1 MMREEIKA
9 FFLILQWIIELEWNT
24 MLKFNICWIPIF
36 VGFFVET
43 IHKITCSLKCN
54 FYCILYW
61 EDHWNPWN
69 CNFHQIH
76 VNWYQRINKSK
87 VLTRNNLV
95 LKTSFWKTGFKNG
108 TLYHSQ
114 YQKQVIKCCFLTP
127 NVCWPYNRNLWE
139 INSC

>member
-24 MLKFNICWIPIF
+24 LLKFNICWIPIF

-43 IHKITCSLKCN
+43 IHKITCSFKCN
-54 FYCILYW
+54 FYYILYW

-76 VNWYQRINKSK
+76 VNWCQRINRSK
-87 VLTRNNLV
+87 VLTRINLALKIHIPIFGKQV
-95 LKTSFWKTGFKNG
+95 LKNG

-114 YQKQVIKCCFLTP
+114 YQKQVIKCCIWHLMFVDHTIGTF
-127 NVCWPYNRNLWE
+127 VK
-139 INSC
+139 